1 LVPIDSGVVWIMG
14 SVIRLMFIDTHF
26 IWHTHHIPDA
36 HSLEFWD
43 GGWEFNE
50 VKLRQLAASIKK
62 S

>member
-36 HSLEFWD
+36 RSLEFWD